1 MLPHYLL
8 LLLGTTLVASVTI
21 KGSPRR
27 PLLTSIEDLI
37 SASSLIFI
45 AYCKNLRPQVEGHSA
60 ISVHPMRSPCA
71 KSDSIP
77 SIIDLEFS
85 ADGQNALGEDVW
97 EFAFKGST
105 QYIFFLEETM
115 EKDVFRPL
123 GAHESNKD
131 EYNKFYHEFR
141 RYFEGCWKASITFN
155 STATWYRE
163 PQTTNYQLAPGMTF
177 SLNCSTRHPDAFSDD
192 AFTGYHLTLFTPDG
206 HRINKEPGR
215 SLAWTGTLASPERNA
230 STTTPR
236 GEYQCVVAWPGEQLH
251 LDAVSLNISLI
262 DLERS
267 PSLVLQ
273 SPLKVTHNATNI
285 DPGSDKPRVA
295 EWIMHYWSYPEP
307 YFLWIHPNG
316 TVLLNGTCSEIT
328 QDPEQCHEGV
338 LTLQRKSPFSLVD
351 GGNYTLILQAEG
363 HSNCSEHTIL
373 DVLGAPVHTT
383 VAIET
388 TTNYVLI
395 GQEINITCQSL
406 GNPVPKLALFSCL
419 NSSDCSFPEK
429 VNELQPMTQV
439 EEEGEIQVEGAR
451 VVRRWKVRAEVSS
464 TYTCQA
470 VNSLGNDTS
479 PQVFLQVTAMEA
491 PTWLSDI
498 PLNITIDLHKRETLS
513 LRCSAS
519 GIPAPVYQ
527 WSKDDVVL
535 SAAEDDNLVVD
546 EVTGVLLVEKAMKED
561 SGHYQCL
568 VRNPAGTLLAWY
580 EVTYVPPTH
589 HSSLWVALGVLVPLL
604 FLVTL
609 TFFTRYFFHLRRSRQ
624 FTLRARKAWEKG
636 NVASLNSDLCLHQ
649 QADLLPFR
657 SKFEFSR
664 DNITINK
671 LLGCGAFGRVYRAV
685 AENLGPE
692 KVPTTV
698 AVKMVKSRKDKTQ
711 LHALQSELKIL
722 MHIGRHVNIVNL
734 VAACTK
740 DLHDKGE
747 LMILVEYCCY
757 GNILDYLRR
766 NRNTFVNQLNDLGDT
781 FLPCLT
787 HRTPDDSRNSSNGI
801 VYISVDRVAFQTATA
816 AAATTA
822 NAADATATGGIH
834 GEHMSQQPLL
844 TRQMSAKVMT
854 QRSEAN
860 TDLSDMTCLTLIS
873 DTHNLERPS
882 IPCETDGRESPLCS
896 RDLLC
901 WAFQIARGMDYL
913 AYRKVLHGDLAAR
926 NVLLTQGNVVKISDF
941 GLAKNIDKYNNYKKN
956 KNSPLPVKW
965 MSLEAL
971 KEGMFSTQSDVWA
984 YGVVLWEIFSLGCNP
999 FPTVMMDETFI
1010 KSLEEG
1016 YRMDQPKFSTHALY
1030 QVMLECWGTNPDDR
1044 PSFSQLEQKLNQ
1056 MLTLGDLQYF
1066 EELQRKCIEEAKEG
1080 EGEEVVYLNMVC
1092 SPEYNSLVQ
1101 KVQQDDHCLQNDP
1114 STATS
1119 SGTSDILPGA
1129 NKRSPGAIETLV
1141 ETKERDPWANNELL
1155 GTESNLLP
1163 PLKPQVITSSS
1174 STASTIPPTNI
1185 FSNSDTGVSID
1196 LAGGLLRVS
1205 VASSATPASCFTSS
1219 TVSPNSCLTTV
1230 STIPCS
1236 ISDNSIVT
1244 TSSLNPTRQSY
1255 SSYPGVSANRSTHT
1269 SGSSS
1274 SSTTVRTVSSS
1285 GTSSRTFSSTTWDT
1299 LSSTISNTTSNTISS
1314 ESSSPAPF
1322 SSPARELGISHNP

>member
-97 EFAFKGST
+97 EFAFKGT
-105 QYIFFLEETM
+105 
-115 EKDVFRPL
+115 
-123 GAHESNKD
+123 
-131 EYNKFYHEFR
+131 
-141 RYFEGCWKASITFN
+141 
-155 STATWYRE
+155 TWYRE

-589 HSSLWVALGVLVPLL
+589 HCESPL
-604 FLVTL
+604 
-609 TFFTRYFFHLRRSRQ
+609 

-787 HRTPDDSRNSSNGI
+787 HRTPDDS
-801 VYISVDRVAFQTATA
+801 RVAFQTATA

-984 YGVVLWEIFSLGCNP
+984 YGVVLWEIF
-999 FPTVMMDETFI
+999 
-1010 KSLEEG
+1010 
-1016 YRMDQPKFSTHALY
+1016 RY